1 MSTEKAEKEKP
12 EKTKPEKEI
21 KISGKGDV
29 EDLLKRVKAE
39 KEKPITKKEKDKVK
53 KRRGRPPKK
62 KKPSFDLDQYSD
74 HPISKSIDKF
84 MLRLGDKIL
93 QIVKGQPLT
102 KKEKL
107 DPDDC
112 FLGESICYTMDY
124 YGLEICHP
132 IIAIFIACGVFGWAV
147 ADKAID
153 LKEKKTKTVEK

>member
-1 MSTEKAEKEKP
+1 MTTSEKAEEKKAA
-12 EKTKPEKEI
+12 EK
-21 KISGKGDV
+21 KIDVSGKDDV

-39 KEKPITKKEKDKVK
+39 KEKPIKKGEKKEKK
-53 KRRGRPPKK
+53 KKRGRPPKK
-62 KKPSFDLDQYSD
+62 KKPTFDLDQYSD

-84 MLRLGDKIL
+84 MLRLGDKVL

-102 KKEKL
+102 KEEKL

-153 LKEKKTKTVEK
+153 LKEKKIKTVEK